1 MYCLNFLTCE
11 LPKKYNLITFSIF
24 LYSGTVIGGKMIT
37 DVKFYYPIGSS
48 VKYECDSI
56 LHLNGASRL
65 ECLENGVWSSAVPL
79 CGKSTEDNE

>member
-1 MYCLNFLTCE
+1 
-11 LPKKYNLITFSIF
+11 
-24 LYSGTVIGGKMIT
+24 MIT

-65 ECLENGVWSSAVPL
+65 KCLENGVWSSAVPL
-79 CGKSTEDNE
+79 CGKPTEDNE

>member
-1 MYCLNFLTCE
+1 MSYH
-11 LPKKYNLITFSIF
+11 KSSAYKSNLIF

-79 CGKSTEDNE
+79 CGKPTEDNE